1 MKFTDRTQAGELLAD
16 ILGTYHYP
24 KPVVIGLARGGI
36 VVAAPVARKLVT
48 PLDLIVSRK
57 ITHPLRPEYALGA
70 VTEEGEV
77 VWGGAMEA
85 TTRAWRIQRE
95 ADLRKFA
102 EHMRQRYVGD
112 RQPFSLVGRTAIL
125 VDDGLATGLTMMAA
139 IQSAKRQ
146 GARRIIAAVPVV
158 AHESREYVESE
169 VDELIALSEPVSGLG
184 AVSEY
189 YDDFEPVSDEEVR
202 QLLSAYRYAQADRR
216 VIDLPSLNAVL
227 AAIQHYPTSSDTI
240 ARQARRLHAP
250 PSVVGFFESIP
261 GGTTFENKA
270 DVISRSISAEKL
282 EQQELTEPPER
293 TLPDD

>member
-1 MKFTDRTQAGELLAD
+1 
-16 ILGTYHYP
+16 
-24 KPVVIGLARGGI
+24 VIGLARGGV
-36 VVAAPVARKLVT
+36 VVAAEVASRLRA

-70 VTEEGEV
+70 VTEQGEA

-102 EHMRQRYVGD
+102 EHMRVRYIGD
-112 RQPFSLVGRTAIL
+112 REPFPLAGRTAIL
-125 VDDGLATGLTMMAA
+125 VDDGIATGLTMLAA
-139 IQSAKRQ
+139 VRSAHRE
-146 GARRIIAAVPVV
+146 GAARIIAAVPVA
-158 AHESREYVESE
+158 AHESREFIESE
-169 VDELIALSEPVSGLG
+169 VDDLVALCEPVAELG
-184 AVSEY
+184 AVGEY
-189 YDDFEPVSDEEVR
+189 YDNFDQVSDEEVR
-202 QLLSAYRYAQADRR
+202 QLLSAYRYIRADRR
-216 VIDLPSLNAVL
+216 VVDLPSLNAVL

-250 PSVVGFFESIP
+250 ASVVGFFESIP

-282 EQQELTEPPER
+282 EEQELTEPPER